1 MPVLLTMATQGRRAI
16 QEWRMRGSA
25 RALSVSAMKNMLSSV
40 VEISNACGL
49 FSRSSA
55 PLIDRHR
62 RTCARA
68 AARLSPPAASPQ
80 PARRIG
86 DERRRQAAAAAAGQ
100 PSRQQ
105 PPVRNGV
112 FT

>member
-1 MPVLLTMATQGRRAI
+1 
-16 QEWRMRGSA
+16 MRGSA